1 MGCSSQILGNW
12 QFEPICFYFYCVKHK
27 AVMEMNSVNYLKEVL
42 GISDYSQEFGKDI
55 LSSSRLIKT
64 RLLK

>member
-1 MGCSSQILGNW
+1 
-12 QFEPICFYFYCVKHK
+12 
-27 AVMEMNSVNYLKEVL
+27 MEMNSVNYLKEVL